1 MVVLSTSISPSQMR
15 LYLVCTVHFGPEL
28 IKSAKIFQREKKSA
42 LFLSDF
48 LKNLIGKFN
57 FRSKPCLKTIKVAIF
72 PLNIT
77 RYLLRK

>member
-28 IKSAKIFQREKKSA
+28 IKSSKIFQRKKKSA

-57 FRSKPCLKTIKVAIF
+57 LDRSRV
-72 PLNIT
+72 
-77 RYLLRK
+77 